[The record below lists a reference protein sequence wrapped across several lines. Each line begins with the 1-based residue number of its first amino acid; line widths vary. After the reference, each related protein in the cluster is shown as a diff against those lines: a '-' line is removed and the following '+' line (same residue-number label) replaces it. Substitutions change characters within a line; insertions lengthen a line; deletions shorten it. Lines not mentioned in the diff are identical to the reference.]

1 MTTVLDLGIIKRRLC
16 AVAFPIRVELDA
28 GGAPGEND
36 HRRWKAFHRRV
47 DNAAGPARWATRV
60 DDLLLG
66 VSQRYPSLN
75 PRNRDPGRSLGSAK
89 RVAAGH
95 VHPPIAAP
103 RIGKPH
109 VNHLDVPVISV
120 ALA

>member
-1 MTTVLDLGIIKRRLC
+1 M
-16 AVAFPIRVELDA
+16 RVELDA
-28 GGAPGEND
+28 IGVPGEND

-75 PRNRDPGRSLGSAK
+75 PRNREPGRSLGSAK

-95 VHPPIAAP
+95 APIAAP
-103 RIGKPH
+103 RIGEPH
-109 VNHLDVPVISV
+109 VNHLDVLVISV